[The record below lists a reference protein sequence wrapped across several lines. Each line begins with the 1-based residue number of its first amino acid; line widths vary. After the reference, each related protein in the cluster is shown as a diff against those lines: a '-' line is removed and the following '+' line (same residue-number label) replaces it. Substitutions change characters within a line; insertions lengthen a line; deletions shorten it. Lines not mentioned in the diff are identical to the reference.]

1 MALYWEPVWEEDTL
15 IGYMVYL
22 QEVEG
27 RRAHFALRSFVPPK
41 HASAMNF
48 QGKEL
53 KTFKVDA
60 DAVLIDMHI
69 YELLPL
75 LVRIE

>member
-1 MALYWEPVWEEDTL
+1 
-15 IGYMVYL
+15 
-22 QEVEG
+22 
-27 RRAHFALRSFVPPK
+27 
-41 HASAMNF
+41 MNF

-53 KTFKVDA
+53 KTFKVDG

-75 LVRIE
+75 LVRIVE

>member
-1 MALYWEPVWEEDTL
+1 
-15 IGYMVYL
+15 
-22 QEVEG
+22 
-27 RRAHFALRSFVPPK
+27 VPPK
-41 HASAMNF
+41 RAAAMNF

-60 DAVLIDMHI
+60 DAVLIDMRV

-75 LVRIE
+75 LVRITEPDGLKTVCAIEAQTGNP